1 MGQYNSSVTRVWPV
15 FDYLFHKDPTG
26 GSWLPKLMALG
37 RADAAA
43 RFGNLG
49 HLNVALARFEKAVP
63 PPVRRAIGGEAA
75 RKLATIRNA
84 FEVDIPPSSA
94 FLRWLIENPLRLA
107 WPMVGRSELAY
118 GAETQRWRKAL
129 VEGDGTAR
137 KLALSELEALGVKAS
152 RRRWWAFEGFT
163 SVDCY
168 LETDSVLLLV
178 EGKRTEPISA
188 ATSWY
193 PERNQ
198 IIRNLEVARA
208 LAGGRKNY
216 AVLLCSEKPMTLPE
230 DCWQA
235 SLPHL
240 SATEHAELQEH
251 YVGCA
256 CWPEIARAL
265 CDGLSL
271 PETVPEAVDMCLALR
286 AGEN

>member
-15 FDYLFHKDPTG
+15 FDYLFRKDQTG
-26 GSWLPKLMALG
+26 GSWLTKLVALG
-37 RADAAA
+37 GADAAA

-49 HLNVALARFEKAVP
+49 DLDVALARFERAVP
-63 PPVRRAIGGEAA
+63 PPLIRAIGGKAA

-94 FLRWLIENPLRLA
+94 FLRWLIENPSRLT
-107 WPMVGRSELAY
+107 WPMVGRSALTY

-129 VEGDGTAR
+129 VEGDGAAR
-137 KLALSELEALGVKAS
+137 RQALNELEAVGVKES

-168 LETDSVLLLV
+168 LETASLVLLV

-198 IIRNLEVARA
+198 IVRNLEVARA

-216 AVLLCSEKPMTLPE
+216 AVLLCSETPTTLPE
-230 DCWQA
+230 GCWQA

-240 SATEHAELQEH
+240 SAAERTELQEH
-251 YVGCA
+251 YIGCA
-256 CWPEIARAL
+256 CWPDIAEAL
-265 CDGLSL
+265 CDGLRL
-271 PETVPEAVDMCLALR
+271 PSTVPEAVDTCLALR
-286 AGEN
+286 VSGN